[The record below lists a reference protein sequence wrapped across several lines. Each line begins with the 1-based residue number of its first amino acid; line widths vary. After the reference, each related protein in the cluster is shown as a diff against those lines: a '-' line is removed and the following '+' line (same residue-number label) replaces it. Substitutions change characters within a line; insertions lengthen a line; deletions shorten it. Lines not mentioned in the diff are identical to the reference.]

1 MLFNV
6 IYVFCQVSWGWM
18 NHDESVQLLGQRM
31 LLHHMNWYWCLQHLQ
46 AALANSVV
54 CIGLDMD
61 FSCFFHASRALAWI
75 CTARTCKK
83 TQCLWKVSTQ
93 AAYTR
98 RRAQGNSGVPLKAV
112 GCSQL
117 GYPNTMSCSS
127 SRNDHHDS
135 FFGWGPPLCVHP
147 KISEDAVPMGTPNP
161 LMNHNCS
168 YWNGNFRFF
177 GEYAIRIMLQSQT
190 HVVDYTINSNRWW

>member
-6 IYVFCQVSWGWM
+6 IYVFCQVSWGLM
-18 NHDESVQLLGQRM
+18 NRFNCWVRECSCTTWIDIGFFNIFKLLWQI
-31 LLHHMNWYWCLQHLQ
+31 LL
-46 AALANSVV
+46 

-75 CTARTCKK
+75 CNAKTCKNHNV
-83 TQCLWKVSTQ
+83 LWKVSTQ

-98 RRAQGNSGVPLKAV
+98 WRAQGNSGVPLKAV
-112 GCSQL
+112 G
-117 GYPNTMSCSS
+117 
-127 SRNDHHDS
+127 
-135 FFGWGPPLCVHP
+135 WGPPLWVHP
-147 KISEDAVPMGTPNP
+147 KISEDAVPMGAPNP

-177 GEYAIRIMLQSQT
+177 GICNKNYASVSDPCCWL
-190 HVVDYTINSNRWW
+190 YY